1 MLVTVRSGRVSWV
14 HAQPAGF
21 EQAWDGTAG
30 DNGSINATSKGLGFT
45 ATDADKNVI

>member
-30 DNGSINATSKGLGFT
+30 DNGTAKGLGFT
-45 ATDADKNVI
+45 ATDANKNTI